1 MAVDTFTRIGEAVRR
16 REDPR
21 FITGTGMYVDDVQ
34 LVGMHFMAV
43 LRSPHG
49 HARIRS
55 IYVEAARNAPGVIA
69 VFTGQDL
76 VDGGIADVPC
86 GWSLP
91 DLKVPKHPPLAIDT
105 VRFQGDSV
113 AVVIADS
120 RGHAEDALEAI
131 TVDYEE
137 LPAVVDAEQAIQ
149 DGAPQIHPDIPN
161 NITFTWR
168 VGGGD
173 VNKAFAEADRVLSQ
187 RMINQRLIPNAIE
200 PRGLVVQYVRATQD
214 LTMWSST
221 QIPHIIRLLLALT
234 LGHPEEHIR
243 VISPDVGG
251 AFGSKLYLY
260 PEEMVAAFVAKQ
272 LPGIPIKWTPSR
284 SEEYQTTTHG
294 RDHAEQVE
302 FSVMNDGTITGIRV
316 HTVANLGAYLSTFA
330 PGIPTILFGL
340 MLSGV
345 YRVPNIECEVV
356 GVLTNTV
363 MVDAYRGAGR
373 PEATYLI
380 ERMVDIVADELGM
393 DPADV
398 RRKNFIPADEFP
410 YATPTGV
417 IYDSGNYGPAL
428 DRALELAGYEDLRAE
443 QERARAEGRLFGIG
457 MASYVEICG
466 MAPSAV
472 LGAVGGGVGGWETA
486 EVRVHPTGK
495 VSVYSGACWHGQ
507 GLDTGFSQIVS
518 SELGIPMDNIE
529 VVHGD
534 TEKVAQGNGTFGS
547 RSMAVGGIAV
557 YKSTEKVK
565 EKVRKIAAHLLE
577 ADVEDVVYEDGKAFV
592 RGVPDRAKT
601 FGEVAL
607 AAYTAHNYPSD
618 LEPGLSEA
626 TYYDPSNF
634 TWPFGTH
641 VAVVEIDRDTGAVSI
656 LKYLAVDDC
665 GQVINPILKDGQVHG
680 GIAQGIAQ
688 ALYEHGMYNAD
699 GALVTGSM
707 VDYAIPGAGELPLY
721 TTDETRTPSPV
732 NALGV
737 KGIGE
742 AGTIASTPTM
752 VNAVMDALS
761 PLGIRHLDM
770 PLTPETLWRAVRT
783 GGQA

>member
-1 MAVDTFTRIGEAVRR
+1 MVVDTPTRIGEAVRR

-34 LVGMHFMAV
+34 LIGMAYLAV
-43 LRSPHG
+43 LRSPLG

-55 IYVEAARNAPGVIA
+55 IDVEGARSAPGVLA
-69 VFTGQDL
+69 VFTGKDL
-76 VDGGIADVPC
+76 VEGGIGDVPC

-91 DLKVPKHPPLAIDT
+91 DLKVPKHPPLAVDT

-113 AVVIADS
+113 AAVVADS
-120 RGHAEDALEAI
+120 RAHAEDALEAI
-131 TVDYEE
+131 AIDYEE
-137 LPAVVDAEQAIQ
+137 LPVVVDAEGAIAA
-149 DGAPQIHPDIPN
+149 GAPQIHPDIPN
-161 NITFTWR
+161 NVCFTWR
-168 VGGGD
+168 VAGGD
-173 VNKAFAEADRVLSQ
+173 VTRAFAEADRVLSQ
-187 RMINQRLIPNAIE
+187 RMINQRLIPTAME
-200 PRGLVVQYVRATQD
+200 TRGVVAQYVRATED
-214 LTMWSST
+214 LTIWTST
-221 QIPHIIRLLLALT
+221 QIPHIVRLLLALT
-234 LGHPEEHIR
+234 LGHPEGHIR
-243 VISPDVGG
+243 VIAPDVGG

-260 PEEMVAAFVAKQ
+260 PEEIIAAFVAKQ
-272 LPGIPIKWTPSR
+272 LPGVPINWTPSR
-284 SEEYQTTTHG
+284 SEDFQTTTHG
-294 RDHAEQVE
+294 RDHVENVE
-302 FSVMNDGTITGIRV
+302 FSVMNDGTITGVRV

-345 YRVPNIECEVV
+345 YQIPNIDCEVIGAV
-356 GVLTNTV
+356 TNTV

-373 PEATYLI
+373 PEAIYLI

-398 RRKNFIPADEFP
+398 RRKNFIPAEAFP

-417 IYDSGNYGPAL
+417 IYDSGNYAPAL
-428 DRALELAGYEDLRAE
+428 DKALEVFGYEELLRE
-443 QERARAEGRLFGIG
+443 QEAARAAGRLFGIG

-466 MAPSAV
+466 MAPSKV

-495 VSVYSGACWHGQ
+495 VTVYSGACWHGQ
-507 GLDTGFSQIVS
+507 GLDTGFAQIVS
-518 SELGIPMDNIE
+518 SELGIPMADIE

-534 TEKVAQGNGTFGS
+534 TEKVASGVGTFGS
-547 RSMAVGGIAV
+547 RSMAVGGVAV
-557 YKSTEKVK
+557 FKSTEKVK

-607 AAYTAHNYPSD
+607 MAYIAHNYPSD
-618 LEPGLSEA
+618 LEPGLSES

-641 VAVVEIDRDTGAVSI
+641 ICALEIDRETGIVNI

-665 GQVINPILKDGQVHG
+665 GQVINPLLKNGQVHG

-688 ALYEHGMYNAD
+688 ALYEQCIYSED
-699 GALVTGSM
+699 GALLTGNM

-721 TTDETRTPSPV
+721 TTEETRTPSPV
-732 NALGV
+732 NPLGV

-742 AGTIASTPTM
+742 AGTIASTPTV
-752 VNAVMDALS
+752 VNAVIDALS

-770 PLTPETLWRAVRT
+770 PLTPETLWRAIRE